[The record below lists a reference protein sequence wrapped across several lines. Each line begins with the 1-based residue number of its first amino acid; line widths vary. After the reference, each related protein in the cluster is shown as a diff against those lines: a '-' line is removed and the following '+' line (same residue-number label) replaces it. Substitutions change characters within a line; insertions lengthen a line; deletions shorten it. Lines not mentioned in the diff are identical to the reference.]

1 MISLGVYAM
10 AMRRRLTAF
19 TFGLYPARFES
30 AFSTEV
36 VEIAGDN
43 RLMPRFEP
51 DTFAT
56 SAAVGG
62 ALDVVVAYAREDI
75 LPVDTFA
82 VAAVSVGGALDAT
95 VATVAYAREDI
106 LPVDTFV
113 VAAVSL
119 GGALDEVIAY
129 ARQELKPVDTFAV
142 AAVSVGGALETV

>member
-95 VATVAYAREDI
+95 VAYAREDI

-129 ARQELKPVDTFAV
+129 ARQDLKPVDTFAV